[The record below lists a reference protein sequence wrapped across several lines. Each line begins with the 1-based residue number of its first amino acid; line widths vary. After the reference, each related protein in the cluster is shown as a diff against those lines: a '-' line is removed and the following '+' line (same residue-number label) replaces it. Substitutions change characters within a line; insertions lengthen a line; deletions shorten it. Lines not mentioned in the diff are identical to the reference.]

1 MTFTSSFF
9 VHLASELSAETIGE
23 TALASTNSRV
33 DSSML
38 AQGMRLSKLVALKI
52 LLESSVEEGD
62 HSIHMEW
69 VVEISKEVLSKTN
82 PLTIVIQVM
91 DATSSTT
98 SRAKVDSEVKP
109 PIPSRIA
116 RIVALVALV
125 IRTITARSTNFQA
138 ERIAS

>member
-1 MTFTSSFF
+1 MPSSFF
-9 VHLASELSAETIGE
+9 VLLASDLSAETTEE
-23 TALASTNSRV
+23 TAIASANSRV
-33 DSSML
+33 DSRLL
-38 AQGMRLSKLVALKI
+38 AQGTRLSKLVALKI
-52 LLESSVEEGD
+52 LLVNSVEEGD

-82 PLTIVIQVM
+82 RLTIVIQVL

-109 PIPSRIA
+109 PIPSRIV

-125 IRTITARSTNFQA
+125 IKTITARSTSFQA

>member
-1 MTFTSSFF
+1 ML
-9 VHLASELSAETIGE
+9 LASDLSAETTGE
-23 TALASTNSRV
+23 TAIASTNSRV
-33 DSSML
+33 DSRLL
-38 AQGMRLSKLVALKI
+38 AQGTRLSKLVALKI
-52 LLESSVEEGD
+52 LLVNSVEEGD

-82 PLTIVIQVM
+82 RLTIVIQVL

-109 PIPSRIA
+109 PIPSRIVH
-116 RIVALVALV
+116 IVALVASV
-125 IRTITARSTNFQA
+125 IKTITARSTSFQA